1 MKFYGDFHIHSRFSR
16 ACSKDLSIANLEKYS
31 RMKGLHVIGTGDF
44 QHPEWIKELKANLSE
59 DGSGILKTKTGFPF
73 ICTSEVSL
81 MYTQDKKGRRIHFLL
96 FAPNLEV
103 VDQITEALKKRGR
116 IDYDGRPIFGFSGIE
131 LVEMMNSISDKIEI
145 IPAHSWTP
153 WFGIFGEKT
162 GFDSLEECFQEKTKC
177 IHAIETGLSSDP
189 AMNWRVPFLDKI
201 NLLSFSD
208 LHSYWPWRAGR
219 EATIFDLKNLSY
231 DNILKAIRTGEGLKG
246 TLEFF
251 PEEGKYHWDGHRNCG
266 VVLSP
271 KESQKLGGICPKCG
285 SKLTLGVEYRVEQLA
300 KRPVGHKP
308 TNPKEVYST
317 IPLSEI
323 IQFHINQKNVAS
335 KKVWE
340 VYTKLIKEFGNELN
354 ILLDVSKEDIEKVVE
369 KDLAEKIVKVRK
381 GEVWVFPGFDGEY
394 GKIFFDKKEY
404 DNMIKNKSTM
414 VKAKAQKN
422 LLDFKFVNIF
432 SLD

>member
-1 MKFYGDFHIHSRFSR
+1 MKFYGDFHIHSSHSR
-16 ACSKDLSIANLEKYS
+16 ACSKDLDIKNLEKYA
-31 RMKGLHVIGTGDF
+31 RMKGLHIIGTGDF
-44 QHPEWIKELKANLSE
+44 QHPKWIKELKTNLTD
-59 DGSGILKTKTGFPF
+59 DGSGILKTKTDFPF
-73 ICTSEVSL
+73 ICTSEISL

-116 IDYDGRPIFGFSGIE
+116 IDYDGRPIFGFSAIE
-131 LVEMMNSISDKIEI
+131 LVEMMNSISEKIEI
-145 IPAHSWTP
+145 VPAHSWTP

-162 GFDSLEECFQEKTKC
+162 GFDSLEECFQEKTKY

-208 LHSYWPWRAGR
+208 LHSYWPWRIGR
-219 EATIFDLKNLSY
+219 EATIFNLKNLSY
-231 DNILKAIRTGEGLKG
+231 DSLLKAIRTSEGLTG

-251 PEEGKYHWDGHRNCG
+251 PEEGKYHWDGHRNCN

-271 KESQKLGGICPKCG
+271 QESQKLGGICPKCG
-285 SKLTLGVEYRVEQLA
+285 NKLTLGVEYRVEQLA
-300 KRPVGHKP
+300 KRPIGFKP
-308 TNPKEVYST
+308 KNAKEFYSL

-323 IQFHINQKNVAS
+323 IQFHCNQNTPAS

-340 VYTKLIKEFGNELN
+340 IYTKLIKEFNNELN
-354 ILLDVSKEDIEKVVE
+354 ILLDVSQQDLEKVVE
-369 KDLAEKIVKVRK
+369 KELADKIVKVRNK
-381 GEVWVFPGFDGEY
+381 EVYVFPGFDGEY

-404 DNMIKNKSTM
+404 ETALKTKDLTKKT
-414 VKAKAQKN
+414 KTQKN
-422 LLDFKFVNIF
+422 LLDF
-432 SLD
+432 

>member
-1 MKFYGDFHIHSRFSR
+1 
-16 ACSKDLSIANLEKYS
+16 
-31 RMKGLHVIGTGDF
+31 MKGLNVIGTGDF
-44 QHPEWIKELKANLSE
+44 QHPKWIVQLKENLKD

-81 MYTQDKKGRRIHFLL
+81 MYTQDKKGRRIHFVLL
-96 FAPNLEV
+96 SPNLEV

-116 IDYDGRPIFGFSGIE
+116 VDYDGRPIFGFSAIE

-162 GFDSLEECFQEKTKC
+162 GFDSLEECFQEKTKY

-189 AMNWRVPFLDKI
+189 AMNWRIPFLDNI
-201 NLLSFSD
+201 NLVSFSD
-208 LHSYWPWRAGR
+208 NHSYWPWRIGR
-219 EATIFDLKNLSY
+219 EATVFDLKELSY
-231 DNILKAIRTGEGLKG
+231 DNLLKAIRTGQGLTG

-271 KESQKLGGICPKCG
+271 QESQKVGGICPKCG

-300 KRPVGHKP
+300 KRPAGYKP
-308 TNPKEVYST
+308 KNAKEFSSL

-323 IQFHINQKNVAS
+323 IQHHMNQTNVAS

-340 VYTKLIKEFGNELN
+340 VYNKLIESFGNELN
-354 ILLDVSKEDIEKVVE
+354 ILLDVSKENLEKVVE
-369 KDLAEKIVKVRK
+369 KELAEKIIAVRNK
-381 GEVWVFPGFDGEY
+381 EVWVFPGFDGEY

-404 DNMIKNKSTM
+404 DKLMANKETT
-414 VKAKAQKN
+414 KKTKAQKN
-422 LLDFKFVNIF
+422 LLDF
-432 SLD
+432 